1 MNTRASRALT
11 VGLVAVAAFLAGI
24 FFVASASSLIEGRF
38 GQEAHAQQAVSV
50 SAELQAAMALGEAF
64 SDVAEAVNPAVVQIR
79 STRFAAQNQPQ
90 MGGQNPFEG
99 TPFEDFFGGGGGPA
113 PRGFGGAPDRQG
125 IGSGV
130 LIRPDGFLVTNNH
143 VVDGADELQVVFFD
157 GTERTAEV
165 VGTDAFSDIAVL
177 KVEGDESFPYLAFG
191 EAEKVRVGQWV
202 LAFGSPLSEDLA
214 NTVTSGIISAIG
226 RTQGIATLQNF
237 IQTDAAINPGNS
249 GGPLVNLRGQ
259 IVGINTA
266 IATRTGGYQGIG
278 YAVPSDV
285 VENAVD
291 QLIDSGAVA
300 RGYLGIQL
308 DAVSPALAEALSVQR
323 GAAQIV
329 SVADDSAAKEA
340 GIRAGDVIVALDG
353 RELRD
358 YREIFSA
365 VGNRRPG
372 DQIRV
377 TYVRG
382 DDDRRQ
388 TAITLGSRDEITAA
402 DAPPARRN
410 DDRPSSAP
418 NEIDMEDLGLTLSA
432 LSARLRQQY
441 DLPDDADGVLVSDV
455 DRRSDAFR
463 EANLQ
468 PGDLITEVDREPV
481 ASIAAFEKAYGSV
494 ASGDAFLVRVQRYNQ
509 AGSQVLLTA
518 LTKP

>member
-24 FFVASASSLIEGRF
+24 FFVASASNLLGGRF
-38 GQEAHAQQAVSV
+38 GQDAHAQQSVAVSD
-50 SAELQAAMALGEAF
+50 ELEAAMALGDAF

-79 STRFAAQNQPQ
+79 STQFAAQSAPSA
-90 MGGQNPFEG
+90 GGPNPFEG
-99 TPFEDFFGGGGGPA
+99 TPFEGFFGNGDPRGGGGG
-113 PRGFGGAPDRQG
+113 RDRQG

-130 LIRPDGFLVTNNH
+130 LVRADGFLVTNNH
-143 VVDGADELQVVFFD
+143 VIDGADELQVVFFD

-165 VGTDAFSDIAVL
+165 IGTDSFSDIAVL
-177 KVEGDESFPYLAFG
+177 KVEGDEPFPYLAFG
-191 EAEKVRVGQWV
+191 QAPDVRVGQWV

-214 NTVTSGIISAIG
+214 NTVTSGIVSAVG
-226 RTQGIATLQNF
+226 RAGITGLQNS

-249 GGPLVNLRGQ
+249 GGPLVNLRGE

-278 YAVPSDV
+278 YAVPSDIV
-285 VENAVD
+285 QNAVD
-291 QLIDSGAVA
+291 QLISSGEVA
-300 RGYLGIQL
+300 RGFLGIQPST
-308 DAVSPALAEALSVQR
+308 VSPALAEALGVQR

-329 SVADDSAAKEA
+329 SVTAGSAAEDA

-353 RELRD
+353 KELRD

-372 DQIRV
+372 DQIGV

-388 TAITLGSRDEITAA
+388 TTVTLGARDDEQTAEA
-402 DAPPARRN
+402 RPDRRN
-410 DDRPSSAP
+410 GRGPDASPD
-418 NEIDMEDLGLTLSA
+418 EMEMDGLGLTLSA

-441 DLPDDADGVLVSDV
+441 DLPDDAAGVLVSDV

-468 PGDLITEVDREPV
+468 PGDLITEVNRAPV
-481 ASIAAFEKAYGSV
+481 ETIAGFEKVYGSV
-494 ASGDAFLVRVQRYNQ
+494 KSGDSFLVRVQRYGRG
-509 AGSQVLLTA
+509 GSQVMLTA
-518 LTKP
+518 LTKPLSD